1 MSNNDIDKAILD
13 SLRRLGCDADVILPV
28 HELQGDLGI
37 DSTEMI
43 ELAALVRSECGLEA
57 QRLDL
62 NKINTVADL
71 RRQVELLLDPLETF
85 TPNNTI
91 GTSSVEVR

>member
-1 MSNNDIDKAILD
+1 MSNNDIDKAIMD

-62 NKINTVADL
+62 NKINTIADL
-71 RRQVELLLDPLETF
+71 RRQVELLLKSLGVYTAESAVV
-85 TPNNTI
+85 
-91 GTSSVEVR
+91 TSSVEV

>member
-13 SLRRLGCDADVILPV
+13 SLRRLGCDSDVILPV

-43 ELAALVRSECGLEA
+43 ELAALVRSECGLHA

-71 RRQVELLLDPLETF
+71 RRQVELLLESVGTYR
-85 TPNNTI
+85 TNNVVVTN
-91 GTSSVEVR
+91 GVEV

>member
-1 MSNNDIDKAILD
+1 MSNNDIDKAIMD

-62 NKINTVADL
+62 NRINTVADL
-71 RRQVELLLDPLETF
+71 RRQVELLLESLGVYTAESAVV
-85 TPNNTI
+85 
-91 GTSSVEVR
+91 TSGVEV